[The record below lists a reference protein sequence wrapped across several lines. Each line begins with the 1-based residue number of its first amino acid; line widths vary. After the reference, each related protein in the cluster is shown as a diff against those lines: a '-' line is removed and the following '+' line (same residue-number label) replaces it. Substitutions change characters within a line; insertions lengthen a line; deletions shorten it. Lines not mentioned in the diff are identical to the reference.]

1 MPTYYLLLDKACQA
15 VLVHKEILQE
25 RHKLLINFYVR
36 QKINLWVK
44 YNTSERHSTI
54 SEDGTDCILTKPCA
68 RAGELQS
75 CHKTLLLDT
84 TVIYM
89 RNMSKRLNK
98 PSYCL
103 KKVTRKKQ
111 WFWFSMWPIITVS
124 IWKSWL

>member
-36 QKINLWVK
+36 QKINHWVK

-54 SEDGTDCILTKPCA
+54 SEDNTDCILTKPCA

-75 CHKTLLLDT
+75 CHKTLLLD
-84 TVIYM
+84 ISDIHEKYEQ
-89 RNMSKRLNK
+89 KAE
-98 PSYCL
+98 
-103 KKVTRKKQ
+103 
-111 WFWFSMWPIITVS
+111 
-124 IWKSWL
+124 